1 MALSFK
7 KKDQTP
13 FIDQDDED
21 DDDDEFKEIPKKK
34 K

>member
-21 DDDDEFKEIPKKK
+21 DDNDINNYNNNS
-34 K
+34 